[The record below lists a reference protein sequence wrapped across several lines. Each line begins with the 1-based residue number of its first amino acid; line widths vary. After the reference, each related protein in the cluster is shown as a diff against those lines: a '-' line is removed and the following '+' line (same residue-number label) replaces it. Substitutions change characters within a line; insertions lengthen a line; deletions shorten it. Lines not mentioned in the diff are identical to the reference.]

1 MTDFNPDPYPAKR
14 SIRISDRELATP
26 QQKAEFLKLVGPKQY
41 ERLVHQFAVQ
51 RVPPEKPGGFT
62 PEQIGQMS
70 PTAYEDHREA
80 IQADL
85 NAVAGPDEEVFG
97 EFIISETQLNSPV
110 AKDKFHQLFGFDRFM
125 QALGLEDAKE
135 LNGEA
140 YHKALGREYRPHGR
154 RVTPGSS
161 NAFGDLDKRNVNVA
175 GQMKSDHS
183 WTDKA
188 ASDKSEAAASDKKGD
203 KPE

>member
-1 MTDFNPDPYPAKR
+1 MTDFNSNPYPAKR
-14 SIRISDRELATP
+14 SIRISDKELATP
-26 QQKAEFLKLVGPKQY
+26 AQKAEFLKLVGPKQY

-125 QALGLEDAKE
+125 EALGLEDKKE
-135 LNGEA
+135 LTSEA
-140 YHKALGREYRPHGR
+140 YRKVLKRDPKPYNHRAK
-154 RVTPGSS
+154 PGGS
-161 NAFGDLDKRNVNVA
+161 NAKGDLDKRNVA
-175 GQMKSDHS
+175 KHSKSDHQ
-183 WTDKA
+183 WTEKPSSDKSG
-188 ASDKSEAAASDKKGD
+188 SDKSE
-203 KPE
+203 